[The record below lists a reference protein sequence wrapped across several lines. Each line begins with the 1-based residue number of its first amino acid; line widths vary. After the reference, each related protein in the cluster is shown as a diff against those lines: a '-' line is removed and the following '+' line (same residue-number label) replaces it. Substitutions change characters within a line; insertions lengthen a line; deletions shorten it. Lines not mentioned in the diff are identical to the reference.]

1 MGEEVS
7 KLASIIIGRV
17 ILGGMG
23 LALRWVYYQLMLI
36 STTKNRTGQSWF
48 FTRVKL
54 QKPVSLCGCC
64 HSLKEP

>member
-36 STTKNRTGQSWF
+36 STTKNRTGQS
-48 FTRVKL
+48 
-54 QKPVSLCGCC
+54 
-64 HSLKEP
+64 

>member
-23 LALRWVYYQLMLI
+23 LALRWDYYQLKRRNLCIDDYENKVFAFSVLLVFFIVLYFWLLI
-36 STTKNRTGQSWF
+36 LWI
-48 FTRVKL
+48 V
-54 QKPVSLCGCC
+54 
-64 HSLKEP
+64 